1 MKKINLI
8 IVAMVAFM
16 VGVAFAGEKNLTS
29 DKSAENYGWTF
40 DNGQEFPG
48 ATGKLSID
56 AAEKN
61 ALKLEG
67 NFTNGGNYV
76 ETKIKLDNVEV
87 NTISFLLKYPNAS
100 HLTMRIIDSGD
111 QCHQIS
117 FKIKNTPDW
126 QKVNFDL
133 GSYLAEKGNS
143 PAAEIV
149 KKYENWGGANDGK
162 WHGPAKLIC
171 ILVGKTEE
179 NKTPT
184 LWLNEFKLIT
194 K

>member
-1 MKKINLI
+1 MKKIGLMLVMA
-8 IVAMVAFM
+8 VAVL
-16 VGVAFAGEKNLTS
+16 VGIAYAGEKNLTA
-29 DKSAENYGWTF
+29 DKNVENYGWTF

-56 AAEKN
+56 DG

-67 NFTNGGNYV
+67 NFTSGGNYV
-76 ETKIKLDNVEV
+76 ETKIKLNEEI
-87 NTISFLLKYPNAS
+87 NSISFLLKYPGS
-100 HLTMRIIDSGD
+100 TSLTIRVVDGSD
-111 QCHQIS
+111 QCHQIN
-117 FKIKNTPDW
+117 FKIKDNPDW

-133 GSYLAEKGNS
+133 GSYLTEKANS

-149 KKYENWGGANDGK
+149 KKYENWGGSNDGK
-162 WHGPAKLIC
+162 WHGPAKLIS
-171 ILVGKTEE
+171 ILVGKTEQ

-184 LWLNEFKLIT
+184 LWIKDFKLIT